1 MARNFSYP
9 EKIFSGIL
17 LIIIL
22 ALVFNS
28 SPVLGAN
35 PNPRGALNIVANQ
48 AGIQTKNSLSYALGQ
63 VFQKIL
69 GIMGLILLVLF
80 VIGGI
85 TWMTSEGNAE
95 KLKKARG
102 LLIHAIIGLII
113 VLVSYAL
120 VSFVTGELQEVVN
133 TKGTT
138 TTQSAPTDE

>member
-17 LIIIL
+17 LIIVLTLI
-22 ALVFNS
+22 FCS
-28 SPVLGAN
+28 IPVLAD
-35 PNPRGALNIVANQ
+35 NPRDQLNVVAGRV
-48 AGIQTKNSLSYALGQ
+48 GIATTNSLGYTFGL

-69 GIMGLILLVLF
+69 GVMGLILLVLF

-113 VLVSYAL
+113 ILVSYAL
-120 VSFVTGELQEVVN
+120 IDFVTKKLQEVI
-133 TKGTT
+133 
-138 TTQSAPTDE
+138 A